1 MQRKKGFAC
10 RAKAYFLSLLSIA
23 GIDQML
29 TDASD
34 FQLSSYDYELPDN
47 LIAQYPPAERGA
59 SRLMVLDRASGENIH
74 TTFSHLPEF
83 LPKGAL
89 LVANNSCVV
98 PARLLGHRFTGG
110 RAELLLLTPPPLMS
124 ACAMEDG
131 VWKKAPAEVLLRPSR
146 SIHKGDILRFDDC
159 IEAEVVEKKDFG
171 RHDVMLFWKGDLVEC
186 MRHIGHLPLP
196 PYIKREQS
204 SSDISR
210 YQTVYA
216 NREKS
221 GSVAAPTA
229 GLHFT
234 HEMRANL
241 TAQGIAWAEV
251 TLHVGY
257 GTFSPVRESDIR
269 EHLMHREYVEISPE
283 SAKAVRMAQD
293 EGRPVIAVG
302 TTSCRTLEGCA
313 AKNGGEIPE
322 EGWQGWID
330 IFIYPGYRFQVV
342 DQLITNFHL
351 PQSSLIMLVA
361 ALCGRERI
369 LSAYAEAVRE
379 KYRFFSYGDAMFLR

>member
-1 MQRKKGFAC
+1 M
-10 RAKAYFLSLLSIA
+10 
-23 GIDQML
+23 
-29 TDASD
+29 TNESD
-34 FQLSSYDYELPDN
+34 FQLSSYDYELPEER
-47 LIAQYPPAERGA
+47 IAQYPPKERGA
-59 SRLMVLDRASGENIH
+59 SRLMVLDRSSGGNIH
-74 TTFSHLPEF
+74 TTFAHLPEF
-83 LPKGAL
+83 LPEGAL

-98 PARLLGHRFTGG
+98 PARLFGHRPTWGKV
-110 RAELLLLTPPPLMS
+110 ELLLLTPPPLLK
-124 ACAMEDG
+124 ACAVEENG
-131 VWKKAPAEVLLRPSR
+131 WKKAPAEVLLRPSR
-146 SIHKGDILRFDDC
+146 SIHPGDRLRFDEC

-171 RHDVMLFWKGDLVEC
+171 RHDVVLFWKGDLVEC
-186 MRHIGHLPLP
+186 MRRIGRLPLP

-204 SSDISR
+204 GDDIAR

-216 NREKS
+216 DREKS

-234 HEMRANL
+234 DDMRVRLAR
-241 TAQGIAWAEV
+241 QGIGWAEV

-269 EHLMHREYVEISPE
+269 EHPMHSEYVEISPE
-283 SAKAVRMAQD
+283 SAEAVRRARAK
-293 EGRPVIAVG
+293 GRPVIAVG

-313 AKNGGEIPE
+313 AQNGGEIPAG
-322 EGWQGWID
+322 GWHGWTN
-330 IFIYPGYRFQVV
+330 IFIYPGYRFRVV
-342 DQLITNFHL
+342 DHLITNFHL

-379 KYRFFSYGDAMFLR
+379 KYRFFSYGDAMFVR

>member
-1 MQRKKGFAC
+1 M
-10 RAKAYFLSLLSIA
+10 
-23 GIDQML
+23 MNE
-29 TDASD
+29 SD
-34 FQLSSYDYELPDN
+34 FQLSSYDYELPEER
-47 LIAQYPPAERGA
+47 IAQYPPKERGA
-59 SRLMVLDRASGENIH
+59 SRLMVLDRESGRNIH
-74 TTFSHLPEF
+74 TTFSHLAEF
-83 LPKGAL
+83 LPEGAL

-98 PARLLGHRFTGG
+98 PARLFGHKPSGG
-110 RAELLLLTPPPLMS
+110 KAELLLLTPPPLLK
-124 ACAMEDG
+124 ACSVKEGDWSRAQ
-131 VWKKAPAEVLLRPSR
+131 AEVLLRPSR
-146 SIHKGDILRFDDC
+146 SIRVGDRLTFDDC
-159 IEAEVVEKKDFG
+159 IEAQVLEKKDFG
-171 RHDVMLFWKGDLVEC
+171 RHEVMLFWKNDLVEC
-186 MRHIGHLPLP
+186 MKRIGRLPLP

-204 SSDISR
+204 GEDIAR

-216 NREKS
+216 DREKS

-234 HEMRANL
+234 EEMRKILAG
-241 TAQGIAWAEV
+241 QGIGWAEV

-269 EHLMHREYVEISPE
+269 EHPMHSEYVEISPE
-283 SAKAVRMAQD
+283 SAEAVRRARE

-313 AKNGGEIPE
+313 AQSGGEIPVG
-322 EGWQGWID
+322 GWHGWTN
-330 IFIYPGYRFQVV
+330 IFIYPGYEFRVV
-342 DQLITNFHL
+342 DHLITNFHL

-379 KYRFFSYGDAMFLR
+379 EYRFFSYGDAMFIR